1 MSESPA
7 LCDLMKEGSQTNPEQ
22 KRAHH
27 SDSYLTSQIINKIL
41 KVSLSWKTGFGA
53 PRRGQLE
60 TVHFREMGREHESS
74 IVPAVKEAV
83 DIIYPRLEKGR
94 RFLEVSTCAVC
105 DLLLNMLC

>member
-1 MSESPA
+1 M
-7 LCDLMKEGSQTNPEQ
+7 LQEG
-22 KRAHH
+22 
-27 SDSYLTSQIINKIL
+27 DS
-41 KVSLSWKTGFGA
+41 W
-53 PRRGQLE
+53 

-74 IVPAVKEAV
+74 IVPSVKEAV